1 MIRDKKT
8 LRKILEM
15 QCQICKAMGHPLRL
29 EIVDLLKDG
38 EKAAAELLGALETSK
53 ANLSKHVTLLTQA
66 GIVEARRAGRE
77 VSYRLLYPE
86 IHEACR
92 IMRSVLYR
100 QLKKG
105 EKLAHAIGPAGRR

>member
-1 MIRDKKT
+1 MA
-8 LRKILEM
+8 LHKILEM
-15 QCQICKAMGHPLRL
+15 QCQICKAMSHPLRL
-29 EIVDLLKDG
+29 EIVGLLNDG
-38 EKAAAELLGALETSK
+38 EKTAAELLRTLKTSK
-53 ANLSKHVTLLTQA
+53 ANLSKHTALLMHA
-66 GIVEARRAGRE
+66 GIIESRRAGRE

-105 EKLAHAIGPAGRR
+105 EQLAHAIGPSGRH